1 MVAKLS
7 DVPKTSR
14 LQCPNCSRSIVAP
27 PNCDMFK
34 CICGQT
40 MVVPGSEMA
49 KRIQKQGTREGEP
62 PRHMGAQECR
72 QRSPV
77 LYSYAKWI
85 PQTAQVLEIGPGSA
99 QGVQRCAHGFLWP
112 GFLPC

>member
-27 PNCDMFK
+27 PNCEMFK

-49 KRIQKQGTREGEP
+49 KKIQQQGTRKGE
-62 PRHMGAQECR
+62 
-72 QRSPV
+72 S
-77 LYSYAKWI
+77 I
-85 PQTAQVLEIGPGSA
+85 F
-99 QGVQRCAHGFLWP
+99 VQDKSEMVQSMNLCCCCFFFFFLIALDYI
-112 GFLPC
+112 FLISLCNIEL

>member
-27 PNCDMFK
+27 PNCEMFK

-49 KRIQKQGTREGEP
+49 KKIQQQGTRKGESIFVQDKSEMVSQTMFQ
-62 PRHMGAQECR
+62 PRLCSR
-72 QRSPV
+72 LCSR
-77 LYSYAKWI
+77 
-85 PQTAQVLEIGPGSA
+85 
-99 QGVQRCAHGFLWP
+99 
-112 GFLPC
+112 

>member
-27 PNCDMFK
+27 PNCEMFK

-49 KRIQKQGTREGEP
+49 KKIQQQGTRKGESIFVQDKSEMVSQTMFQ
-62 PRHMGAQECR
+62 PRLCSRFMF
-72 QRSPV
+72 SIYV
-77 LYSYAKWI
+77 LDILVEI
-85 PQTAQVLEIGPGSA
+85 PFETYV
-99 QGVQRCAHGFLWP
+99 
-112 GFLPC
+112 